1 MNGLF
6 KNCIIEISKLETD
19 DYHFTGQMDKLLNE
33 GTGKIKIKGSLRNIV
48 CEGSMK
54 NGVLNGSGTIIN

>member
-1 MNGLF
+1 
-6 KNCIIEISKLETD
+6 
-19 DYHFTGQMDKLLNE
+19 MDKLLNE

-54 NGVLNGSGTIIN
+54 NGMLNGPGTIINEDGEM